1 MFGPFFSG
9 AWQMW
14 VQRMAE
20 HTSIV
25 NEIKR
30 ENEESLRESKEKWE
44 VMKQRVA
51 VMNQARIKAADDAYQ
66 VRDASIWKG
75 PFFCLSF
82 LFVSL
87 SLFLSFCL
95 FSFSVFIYLCLYTTH
110 SLTLTHSLTHLLT
123 YSLSVHLSVIQSIS
137 CCP

>member
-1 MFGPFFSG
+1 
-9 AWQMW
+9 
-14 VQRMAE
+14 MAE

-30 ENEESLRESKEKWE
+30 ENEESLREAKEKWE

-75 PFFCLSF
+75 PFFRLSF

-87 SLFLSFCL
+87 SLSLSV
-95 FSFSVFIYLCLYTTH
+95 FSLSVFIYLCLYTTH
-110 SLTLTHSLTHLLT
+110 SLTLTHSLTHLL
-123 YSLSVHLSVIQSIS
+123 SLSVHLSVIQSIS

>member
-1 MFGPFFSG
+1 
-9 AWQMW
+9 MW

-25 NEIKR
+25 NKIKR
-30 ENEESLRESKEKWE
+30 ENEESLREAKEKWE

-75 PFFCLSF
+75 PLFGLSF
-82 LFVSL
+82 LFAPLSLSVSFCL
-87 SLFLSFCL
+87 SLFLSY
-95 FSFSVFIYLCLYTTH
+95 SVFIYLCLYTPH
-110 SLTLTHSLTHLLT
+110 SLCHSLT
-123 YSLSVHLSVIQSIS
+123 YSLSLFIYLSINQSLAA
-137 CCP
+137 PRP

>member
-30 ENEESLRESKEKWE
+30 ENEESLREAKEKWE

-51 VMNQARIKAADDAYQ
+51 VMNQARIKAAEDAYQ

-75 PFFCLSF
+75 PLFCLSF

-87 SLFLSFCL
+87 SLSLFLSSL
-95 FSFSVFIYLCLYTTH
+95 FLCVYLSMPLYH
-110 SLTLTHSLTHLLT
+110 ALSLTHSLTHLHPLFF
-123 YSLSVHLSVIQSIS
+123 
-137 CCP
+137 